1 MRIVLQYDRLLWPF
15 ILRKLVSNH
24 MAQSNDMFKG
34 RNPAARRSAN
44 TKFFIFVLV
53 SGLLCFAAAAAGLY
67 LVLRPQT
74 LRIAVGPPG
83 SDDVKII
90 QAMSQTFARERS
102 HVRLSPVITDGATE
116 SISMLRQA
124 KIDLA
129 VARGDLDMAADAQS
143 VAILRK
149 NVVVLWAPAG
159 QGSKG
164 AKRAKGHKIKDLGG
178 LAGHKIAIIGRT
190 EANVKLLHLILD
202 ESGIAPEK
210 VSIAQFGT
218 GEIADM
224 ARDQTIDAFMAV
236 GPLNSKITA
245 DAIAATARSRGEPKF
260 LGIDVADALVQK
272 HPLYEA
278 AEIPGSTFS
287 SSPARPDDKVETVSL
302 NHLIVARKSASEETI
317 GAFTRQLF
325 ADRQALL
332 KEVPGV
338 ATIEKP
344 DTDKDA
350 AIPAHRGA
358 AAYIDG
364 TERTFLERYSDYMWG
379 ALLLLSGLGSAGAWL
394 RSYFKRDER
403 ANNSSLRDR
412 LRAMIP
418 QARQC
423 TSMEELDRMQIE
435 VDEILDDTL
444 NCYDDGAIEEG
455 DLSAFGLLLEQFH
468 RAVADRKATINQPA
482 SELARF
488 RTR

>member
-15 ILRKLVSNH
+15 ILRKLVTNH
-24 MAQSNDMFKG
+24 MAQSNDMPEG
-34 RNPAARRSAN
+34 RNSAARRSAN

-90 QAMSQTFARERS
+90 QAMAQTFARERS
-102 HVRLSPVITDGATE
+102 HVRLSPEITDGATE

-124 KIDLA
+124 RIDLA
-129 VARGDLDMAADAQS
+129 VARGDLDMPADAQS

-149 NVVVLWAPAG
+149 NVVVLWTPAG

-164 AKRAKGHKIKDLGG
+164 AKKGKGHKIKDLAG

-190 EANVKLLHLILD
+190 EANVKLLHVILG

-210 VSIAQFGT
+210 VAIAQFGT

-224 ARDQTIDAFMAV
+224 ARDPTIDAFMAV

-394 RSYFKRDER
+394 RSYFKRGEK

-423 TSMEELDRMQIE
+423 TSMEELDKMQIE

>member
-1 MRIVLQYDRLLWPF
+1 MWNP
-15 ILRKLVSNH
+15 VSKH
-24 MAQSNDMFKG
+24 MAQSKDMLQG
-34 RNPAARRSAN
+34 RNAAVRRSAN

-53 SGLLCFAAAAAGLY
+53 SGLVCFAAAAAALY
-67 LVLRPQT
+67 FVLRPHE

-116 SISMLRQA
+116 SIAMLRQA

-129 VARGDLDMAADAQS
+129 VARGDLDMPADAQS

-149 NVVVLWAPAG
+149 NVVVLWAPSG
-159 QGSKG
+159 QARKGTKKGS
-164 AKRAKGHKIKDLGG
+164 AAKIKDLAG
-178 LAGHKIAIIGRT
+178 LAGHKVAIIGRT
-190 EANVKLLHLILD
+190 QANVKLLQIILA

-210 VSIAQFGT
+210 VATVQFGT

-236 GPLNSKITA
+236 GPLDSRITA
-245 DAIAATARSRGEPKF
+245 EAITATARSRGEPKF

-278 AEIPGSTFS
+278 AEIPGSTFN
-287 SSPARPDDKVETVSL
+287 SSPARPDDKVETISL

-344 DTDKDA
+344 NTDKDA

-379 ALLLLSGLGSAGAWL
+379 ALLLLSGLGSVGAWL
-394 RSYFKRDER
+394 RSYFKRDEK

-418 QARQC
+418 QARES
-423 TSMEELDRMQIE
+423 TSAEELDRMQIE

-455 DLSAFGLLLEQFH
+455 DLAAFGLLLEQFH
-468 RAVADRKATINQPA
+468 RAVADRKAAINQPG
-482 SELARF
+482 SELARL
-488 RTR
+488 RAR

>member
-1 MRIVLQYDRLLWPF
+1 
-15 ILRKLVSNH
+15 
-24 MAQSNDMFKG
+24 MAQSQEMLQS
-34 RNPAARRSAN
+34 RNAAVRRSAN
-44 TKFFIFVLV
+44 TKFFIFVAV
-53 SGLLCFAAAAAGLY
+53 SGLLCFAAAAVALY
-67 LVLRPQT
+67 LVLRPHE
-74 LRIAVGPPG
+74 LRIAVGPAG

-116 SISMLRQA
+116 SIAMLRQA

-129 VARGDLDMAADAQS
+129 VARGDLDMPADAQS

-149 NVVVLWAPAG
+149 NVVVLWAPSG
-159 QGSKG
+159 GKGSKK
-164 AKRAKGHKIKDLGG
+164 ASRIKDLAG
-178 LAGHKIAIIGRT
+178 LAGHKVAIIGRT
-190 EANVKLLHLILD
+190 QANVKLLHLILS

-210 VSIAQFGT
+210 VAITQFAT
-218 GEIADM
+218 SEIAEM
-224 ARDQTIDAFMAV
+224 ARDQSVDAFMAV
-236 GPLNSKITA
+236 GPLDSKITA
-245 DAIAATARSRGEPKF
+245 DAISATARSRGEPKF

-278 AEIPGSTFS
+278 AEIPGSTFN
-287 SSPARPDDKVETVSL
+287 SSPARPDDKIETVSL

-344 DTDKDA
+344 NTDKDA

-394 RSYFKRDER
+394 RSYFKRDEK

-418 QARQC
+418 QARQS
-423 TSMEELDRMQIE
+423 TSVEELDRMQAE

-444 NCYDDGAIEEG
+444 VCYDDGAIDEG

-468 RAVADRKATINQPA
+468 RAVADRKATINHPA
-482 SELARF
+482 SELTRLRAR
-488 RTR
+488 

>member
-1 MRIVLQYDRLLWPF
+1 M
-15 ILRKLVSNH
+15 
-24 MAQSNDMFKG
+24 
-34 RNPAARRSAN
+34 
-44 TKFFIFVLV
+44 
-53 SGLLCFAAAAAGLY
+53 
-67 LVLRPQT
+67 
-74 LRIAVGPPG
+74 
-83 SDDVKII
+83 
-90 QAMSQTFARERS
+90 
-102 HVRLSPVITDGATE
+102 
-116 SISMLRQA
+116 
-124 KIDLA
+124 
-129 VARGDLDMAADAQS
+129 
-143 VAILRK
+143 
-149 NVVVLWAPAG
+149 
-159 QGSKG
+159 
-164 AKRAKGHKIKDLGG
+164 
-178 LAGHKIAIIGRT
+178 
-190 EANVKLLHLILD
+190 
-202 ESGIAPEK
+202 
-210 VSIAQFGT
+210 
-218 GEIADM
+218 
-224 ARDQTIDAFMAV
+224 
-236 GPLNSKITA
+236 
-245 DAIAATARSRGEPKF
+245 
-260 LGIDVADALVQK
+260 
-272 HPLYEA
+272 
-278 AEIPGSTFS
+278 
-287 SSPARPDDKVETVSL
+287 
-302 NHLIVARKSASEETI
+302 
-317 GAFTRQLF
+317 F

-394 RSYFKRDER
+394 RSYFKRGER